1 MSKVNEFENVVDLDN
16 YHFTEDDFKLVQND
30 KKIFDTKF
38 ETKPTTYLKDAL
50 RRFKKNKSSVAGAFI
65 LGFLILCA
73 IFIPIISTAEVN
85 KDVSTERFLAPKLF
99 EAGSGWWDGTKE
111 IENVVY
117 DVDNQMP
124 ADYYAPAV
132 SNVVVSDVQYID
144 SANKYAKGGYLNFV
158 NENIVSDYTA
168 DKYIKYLQTYQEV
181 KYTKGDNYQLEVEMG
196 SVANVFNY
204 QLGEYRIVLK
214 TSSLDPNNPTQT
226 INEYVVLKDW
236 SKDYSKTTINISE
249 VIKNSGLS
257 SFTGKLAFELRA
269 GNNVQSYVLI
279 KKCVITSDND
289 GMAEKLSLM
298 SINDATESV
307 LYAKVAA
314 APTPVGYLECNGQK
328 NIYQAE
334 LYKCSFTYDTYE
346 YVYGDKKIEVAVS
359 TLKDYIKKGWCTYDA
374 KIGPTSFKKLDDRC
388 PINEVYS
395 QKTSHIG
402 DLSSIEAN
410 VTRYKYYGYDTMPK
424 FMFGTNENGHDIMKL
439 SFKGLRTSLILGVC
453 AATFCLLFG
462 LCWGAISGYFG
473 GNVDLFMERFCDI
486 LAGIPNLVIMTLC
499 ILHFGSN
506 FITFFLA
513 LCMTGWMG
521 TAGRTRTQFYRF
533 KGREYVLASRT
544 LGASDG
550 RLIFRHILPN
560 ALGTIVTG
568 SVLMIPSV
576 IFSEA
581 SLAYL
586 NLLTVKNSFG
596 VILSNNQKYIETYPN
611 LIVFPSIILALMMIS
626 FNLFG
631 NGLRDA
637 LNPSLKGSD

>member
-1 MSKVNEFENVVDLDN
+1 MSKVNDLENVVDLDN
-16 YHFTEDDFKLVQND
+16 YHFTEDDFKLVQNN

-73 IFIPIISTAEVN
+73 IFVPIISTAEVS
-85 KDVSTERFLAPKLF
+85 KDISTERFLAPKLF
-99 EAGSGWWDGTKE
+99 NAGTGWWDGTKKV
-111 IENVVY
+111 ENVVY
-117 DVDNQMP
+117 DLDNQIP

-132 SNVVVSDVQYID
+132 SEVVVSDVQYID
-144 SANKYAKGGYLNFV
+144 TANKYAKGGYLNFV
-158 NENIVSDYTA
+158 NENVASDYTK
-168 DKYIKYLQTYQEV
+168 DKYIKFLQTSQEI
-181 KYTKGDNYQLEVEMG
+181 KYNKADNYKLEVEMG
-196 SVANVFNY
+196 NIHNVFGY
-204 QLGEYRIVLK
+204 QLGEYRIVLRN
-214 TSSLDPNNPTQT
+214 SSLDPNDPSQEIYN
-226 INEYVVLKDW
+226 YVILKDW
-236 SKDYSKTTINISE
+236 SKDYSNTSINISE
-249 VIKNSGLS
+249 AIKNSGLS
-257 SFTGKLAFELRA
+257 NFTGKLTFELKA
-269 GNNVQSYVLI
+269 GQNIQSYILI
-279 KKCVITSDND
+279 KKCVISSDND
-289 GMAEKLSLM
+289 GLAEKLNLM

-307 LYAKVAA
+307 LYAKSST
-314 APTPVGYLECNGQK
+314 APTPVGYLDCSGQK

-334 LYKCSFTYDTYE
+334 LYKCSFIYDTYE
-346 YVYGDKKIEVAVS
+346 FVYGDKEMEVAVS
-359 TLKDYIKKGWCTYDA
+359 ELKDYIKNGWCKYDS
-374 KIGPTSFKKLDDRC
+374 KIGPSSFVKLDDRC
-388 PINEVYS
+388 PINEVYE
-395 QKTSHIG
+395 QKNNTIG
-402 DLSSIEAN
+402 ELSGVVAN
-410 VTRYKYYGYDTMPK
+410 ITRYKYYGYDTMPK
-424 FMFGTNENGHDIMKL
+424 FLFGTNENGHDIMKL
-439 SFKGLRTSLILGVC
+439 SFKGLRTSLIIGVC
-453 AATFCLLFG
+453 TATFCLLFG

-473 GNVDLFMERFCDI
+473 GNVDLIMERFCDI
-486 LAGIPNLVIMTLC
+486 LAGVPNLVIMTLC

-513 LCMTGWMG
+513 LCLTGWMG

-611 LIVFPSIILALMMIS
+611 LIVFPSVILALMMIS